1 METVSKLSNS
11 NGNLST
17 HTARTSFGTE
27 SMYLEAIANH
37 ELLTAEEEISL
48 AQQLECGR
56 HATHELAVASADLN
70 ADLQSE
76 LEHLAKNGE
85 RARAL
90 LIECNLRLVVSIA
103 RRYVNRGLSLM
114 DLIQEGNIGLQ
125 FGVDKYDWR
134 RGFRL
139 STYVYWWIRQAIT
152 RALSDQGRTIR
163 LPVHAIELLARI
175 NDADRQMQAANG
187 VSPTL
192 EELAEVLGIGVN
204 KILEARDADRT
215 QVSIDAKV
223 RADSETVWGDLL
235 ADSAAEHAAQ
245 REIESQELST
255 QLAEVL
261 ERLDARERSV
271 LEMRFGLS
279 GYEMRSQAEIAAMLG
294 LSRERVRQ
302 VERAALAKLRTIP
315 GLLRRMEPYLAA

>member
-1 METVSKLSNS
+1 M
-11 NGNLST
+11 
-17 HTARTSFGTE
+17 
-27 SMYLEAIANH
+27 
-37 ELLTAEEEISL
+37 
-48 AQQLECGR
+48 
-56 HATHELAVASADLN
+56 
-70 ADLQSE
+70 
-76 LEHLAKNGE
+76 
-85 RARAL
+85 
-90 LIECNLRLVVSIA
+90 LIVL
-103 RRYVNRGLSLM
+103 
-114 DLIQEGNIGLQ
+114 
-125 FGVDKYDWR
+125 
-134 RGFRL
+134 
-139 STYVYWWIRQAIT
+139 
-152 RALSDQGRTIR
+152 
-163 LPVHAIELLARI
+163 
-175 NDADRQMQAANG
+175 MQAANG

-261 ERLDARERSV
+261 ERLDARERSI

-302 VERAALAKLRTIP
+302 IERAALAKLRTIP